1 MNSSTTF
8 CCRPLVSRP
17 IVSSLQ
23 SNEQMKATLSM
34 SHASS
39 IFPNILTLM
48 LLRPSENP
56 LERVVLI
63 QIFLL
68 IGILTSSPVFFIIII
83 FVIKR

>member
-39 IFPNILTLM
+39 IFPNILTSLAFRYM
-48 LLRPSENP
+48 YNTQ
-56 LERVVLI
+56 ERGVLI
-63 QIFLL
+63 QILQ
-68 IGILTSSPVFFIIII
+68 
-83 FVIKR
+83 

>member
-1 MNSSTTF
+1 
-8 CCRPLVSRP
+8 
-17 IVSSLQ
+17 
-23 SNEQMKATLSM
+23 M

-68 IGILTSSPVFFIIII
+68 IGILTNSPVFFLLFLLSNVKVKLSSKYVGFKSLI
-83 FVIKR
+83 